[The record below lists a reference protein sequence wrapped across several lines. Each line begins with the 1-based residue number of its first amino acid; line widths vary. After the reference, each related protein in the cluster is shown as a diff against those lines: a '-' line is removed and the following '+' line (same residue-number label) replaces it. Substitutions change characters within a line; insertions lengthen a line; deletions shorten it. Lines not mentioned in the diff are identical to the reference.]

1 MNLLTLLATLG
12 GGVGGGLIRAGGS
25 RALGAAAGA
34 LGSGLGVHHALK
46 RDENDDPISEE
57 KYLQGYGLSIGE
69 ELKDWKKRPWDP
81 ENDPAYIDRV
91 MNELHSSIT
100 DDLDT
105 FLVPRSVARE
115 KATDYVY
122 SFLQMAQRK
131 DGAPEMLSVR
141 DQKVIYGAVGAE
153 PPNPY
158 TKDLPQGDTIMP
170 KHFDPTHDYL
180 GRERNPKGAWEG

>member
-1 MNLLTLLATLG
+1 MGAFKI
-12 GGVGGGLIRAGGS
+12 GLDAFKAVTKQRYKANPIRAGLTDVLS
-25 RALGAAAGA
+25 TGA
-34 LGSGLGVHHALK
+34 LVGGASLLMRDSEDPPLVEITRLG
-46 RDENDDPISEE
+46 D
-57 KYLQGYGLSIGE
+57 